1 MTQIK
6 NKRIIRIATVV
17 DQTGIPKSSIY
28 ALIKEGVFPEPIQ
41 LSHRCVGFIESEVQD
56 WIEEK
61 IAARDNDE
69 EVTHLLITPT
79 FPYVATSRA
88 NGGGK

>member
-28 ALIKEGVFPEPIQ
+28 ALIKEGEFPEPIQ

-69 EVTHLLITPT
+69 EATHLLIAPT
-79 FPYVATSRA
+79 FSNVATPRA

>member
-28 ALIKEGVFPEPIQ
+28 ALIKEGEFPEPIQ

-69 EVTHLLITPT
+69 EVTHLLIAPT
-79 FPYVATSRA
+79 FPNVATSLA
-88 NGGGK
+88 NGGGN